1 MLGYLLQTSNRLY
14 LVMEYCA
21 GGDLAAYLARHKR
34 VSEDTARYLM
44 RQLAA
49 GLKELWSH
57 HLVHV
62 SSALHPPLPGLPLV
76 QTLACQ
82 ALGLRTAV

>member
-1 MLGYLLQTSNRLY
+1 MGATQVGNRLY

-21 GGDLAAYLARHKR
+21 GGDLAAYLAKHKR
-34 VSEDTARYLM
+34 VSEETARGLM

-62 SSALHPPLPGLPLV
+62 SRPAVWLPP
-76 QTLACQ
+76 TLGSTQFNFIMSDMSPPC
-82 ALGLRTAV
+82 

>member
-1 MLGYLLQTSNRLY
+1 
-14 LVMEYCA
+14 MEYCA
-21 GGDLAAYLARHKR
+21 GGDLSAYLAKR
-34 VSEDTARYLM
+34 TRVPEETARGLM

-62 SSALHPPLPGLPLV
+62 RPCLQSSSALSAVLQTRERAGSLV
-76 QTLACQ
+76 QLSW
-82 ALGLRTAV
+82 L